1 MKILIDCGTH
11 LGEGMEKMIKHYSI
25 DDTWKIFTF
34 EPNTDSYRQVITKD
48 FGLKNIAFANKAV
61 WITDGTVSFH
71 AETPPNS
78 EKSDGTGSSIVDTKD
93 WSPKN
98 PGNSGVGEFNN
109 TYQVSC
115 INLSKFIKENFLKED
130 FIVLKLDIEGAEFE
144 VLKDMIDTGSI
155 KYVDELYVEFHEW
168 AMKSKSLLSKYKLI
182 LSLLANNWRLKL
194 TVWH

>member
-1 MKILIDCGTH
+1 M
-11 LGEGMEKMIKHYSI
+11 
-25 DDTWKIFTF
+25 
-34 EPNTDSYRQVITKD
+34 
-48 FGLKNIAFANKAV
+48 
-61 WITDGTVSFH
+61 
-71 AETPPNS
+71 
-78 EKSDGTGSSIVDTKD
+78 
-93 WSPKN
+93 
-98 PGNSGVGEFNN
+98 
-109 TYQVSC
+109 
-115 INLSKFIKENFLKED
+115 SKFIKENFLKED